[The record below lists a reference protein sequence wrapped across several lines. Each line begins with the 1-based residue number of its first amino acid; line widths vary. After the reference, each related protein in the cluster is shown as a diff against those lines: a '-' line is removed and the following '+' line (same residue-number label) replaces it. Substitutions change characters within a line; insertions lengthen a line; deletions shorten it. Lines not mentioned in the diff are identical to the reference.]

1 MDLFE
6 RIRHSQILICCGSG
20 GVGKTTV
27 SATLGLFGAMIG
39 RKTLVLTIDPAK
51 RLADSLGLGPLQQ
64 EEQRVPKE
72 KFEAVGLTPR
82 GELYAM
88 MLDTKRAF
96 DRIVERHAASPSM
109 RDRFFNNRYY
119 QNLSGRLAGSHEY
132 MAMEKLHEIHER
144 GEYDLIVLDTPPSR
158 RALDF
163 LDAPQR
169 LSNLL
174 GDSMLWKL
182 MKPYVKTGFWGLKMM
197 GALTFPVQKVIGNLM
212 GMQVF
217 EDIQDFFKLGD
228 DVFFE
233 GFRRRAQSVRQ
244 LIASPEVLF
253 LAVTGP
259 MHAPMREVRHLF
271 ETIQSNDMAFG
282 GFIVNRVHPYHP
294 ENIEPGVLTE
304 ALQLDTGLAD
314 RLLKNYTRFQKLA
327 QSDREMIQELRKTAG
342 PEAMIQEAPYF
353 ETDVY
358 DFSGLV
364 RVYEHIKPDW
374 L

>member
-1 MDLFE
+1 MDLFD
-6 RIRHSQILICCGSG
+6 RIRHSRILICCGSG

-51 RLADSLGLGPLQQ
+51 RLADSLGLGPLQH
-64 EEQRVPKE
+64 EEQRVPEE
-72 KFEAVGLTPR
+72 KFKAVGLKPR

-96 DRIVERHAASPSM
+96 DRIVERHAASPAM

-132 MAMEKLHEIHER
+132 MAMEKLFEIHDR
-144 GEYDLIVLDTPPSR
+144 DEYDLIVLDTPPSR

-163 LDAPQR
+163 LDAPRR

-197 GALTFPVQKVIGNLM
+197 GALTFPIQKVIGNLM
-212 GMQVF
+212 GIQVF

-233 GFRRRAQSVRQ
+233 GFRRRAQAVRK
-244 LIASPEVLF
+244 LISGPDVLF
-253 LAVTGP
+253 LAVTAP
-259 MHAPMREVRHLF
+259 MYAPMREVRHLF
-271 ETIQSNDMAFG
+271 DTIHSNEMAFG

-294 ENIEPGVLTE
+294 DDIDQDDLTE
-304 ALQLDTGLAD
+304 RLDLDSALAD
-314 RLLKNYTRFQKLA
+314 RLLANYTRFQKLA
-327 QSDREMIQELRKTAG
+327 RSDQDMIQKLRETAG
-342 PEAMIQEAPYF
+342 PEASIQEVPYF

-364 RVYEHIKPDW
+364 RVYDHLKPDW

>member
-1 MDLFE
+1 MDLFD

-51 RLADSLGLGPLQQ
+51 RLADSLGLGPLQH
-64 EEQRVPKE
+64 EEQRVPEE

-96 DRIVERHAASPSM
+96 DRIVERHAASSSM

-132 MAMEKLHEIHER
+132 MAMEKLHEIHQR

-169 LSNLL
+169 LTNLL

-233 GFRRRAQSVRQ
+233 GFRRRAQAVRQ

-259 MHAPMREVRHLF
+259 MHSPMREVRHLF
-271 ETIQSNDMAFG
+271 ETIQSNDMDFG
-282 GFIVNRVHPYHP
+282 GFIVNRVHPHHP
-294 ENIEPGVLTE
+294 ENIETGALTE
-304 ALQLDTGLAD
+304 ALELDTGLAD
-314 RLLKNYTRFQKLA
+314 RLQKNYTRFQKLA

-342 PEAMIQEAPYF
+342 PDAMIQEVPYF

-364 RVYEHIKPDW
+364 RVYEHLKPDW

>member
-1 MDLFE
+1 MDLFD

-51 RLADSLGLGPLQQ
+51 RLADSLGLGPLQH

-96 DRIVERHAASPSM
+96 DRIVERHAASPAM

-174 GDSMLWKL
+174 GDSTLWKL

-212 GMQVF
+212 GTQVF

-233 GFRRRAQSVRQ
+233 GFRRRAQAVRQ

-282 GFIVNRVHPYHP
+282 GFIVNRVHPHHP
-294 ENIEPGVLTE
+294 ENIERD
-304 ALQLDTGLAD
+304 ALIDALDLDSGLAD

-342 PEAMIQEAPYF
+342 PEAMIQEVPYF

-364 RVYEHIKPDW
+364 RVYEHLKPDW

>member
-1 MDLFE
+1 MDLFD

-51 RLADSLGLGPLQQ
+51 RLADSLGLGPLQH

-72 KFEAVGLTPR
+72 KFEAVGLKPR

-96 DRIVERHAASPSM
+96 DRIVERHAASPAM

-212 GMQVF
+212 GTQVF

-233 GFRRRAQSVRQ
+233 GFRRRAQAVRQ
-244 LIASPEVLF
+244 LIAGPEVLF

-282 GFIVNRVHPYHP
+282 GFIVNRVHLFHS
-294 ENIEPGVLTE
+294 EDVGRE
-304 ALQLDTGLAD
+304 ALIEQIDLDSELAD
-314 RLLKNYTRFQKLA
+314 RLLRNYERFQKLA
-327 QSDREMIQELRKTAG
+327 QSDREMVQELRKTAG
-342 PEAMIQEAPYF
+342 PEAMIQEVPYF